1 MNLKRVKYPLIYHEN
16 KISEYTLLTEYNPK
30 FINTKIKAITMQIEM
45 MYHLNISRMTTSEVH
60 GVITISYP
68 LEKLAITIIEEKE
81 KLKYFQTKSNSNM
94 QQLKQVIKRY
104 TPGEQKEIMYYMQS
118 NGSTIDYDLIERLQ
132 RDLYKLRHA
141 NKQKVSVRA

>member
-1 MNLKRVKYPLIYHEN
+1 
-16 KISEYTLLTEYNPK
+16 
-30 FINTKIKAITMQIEM
+30 
-45 MYHLNISRMTTSEVH
+45 MTTSEVH
-60 GVITISYP
+60 GVVSISHP
-68 LEKLAITIIEEKE
+68 LEKLGLILLMKR
-81 KLKYFQTKSNSNM
+81 KLNCFKTKSNRNM